1 MRSFIPRVLF
11 SNKFQTG
18 GYDFFFII
26 NIHFF
31 FLSTFLCPAAVC
43 ERRSFFRPSIYLF
56 LPSIPAKSKA
66 GLICRKSHLNF
77 WCVFHS
83 FSRKSRRAERRKEHF
98 DDYYKV
104 SNKPSCSTAK
114 VTKFYKVRE
123 AIFFFSIL
131 SFFLY
136 FFLTFRSTLKNIL
149 KDVLE
154 NVKVIRIPKV
164 KYFSWFWNNKNTF
177 IYLFI

>member
-1 MRSFIPRVLF
+1 MPECDPLFLGCYFRISSRLEDMILFLLLTFI
-11 SNKFQTG
+11 
-18 GYDFFFII
+18 
-26 NIHFF
+26 FF

-83 FSRKSRRAERRKEHF
+83 FSRKSRRAAERWKEHF

-131 SFFLY
+131 FFFFIFLFNISFY
-136 FFLTFRSTLKNIL
+136 A
-149 KDVLE
+149 
-154 NVKVIRIPKV
+154 
-164 KYFSWFWNNKNTF
+164 
-177 IYLFI
+177 

>member
-31 FLSTFLCPAAVC
+31 SLLSYAPLPYAK
-43 ERRSFFRPSIYLF
+43 EDHFFRPSIYLF

-83 FSRKSRRAERRKEHF
+83 FSRKFRRAAERWKEHF

-123 AIFFFSIL
+123 AIFFFSIVFFFYI
-131 SFFLY
+131 SF
-136 FFLTFRSTLKNIL
+136 
-149 KDVLE
+149 
-154 NVKVIRIPKV
+154 
-164 KYFSWFWNNKNTF
+164 
-177 IYLFI
+177 